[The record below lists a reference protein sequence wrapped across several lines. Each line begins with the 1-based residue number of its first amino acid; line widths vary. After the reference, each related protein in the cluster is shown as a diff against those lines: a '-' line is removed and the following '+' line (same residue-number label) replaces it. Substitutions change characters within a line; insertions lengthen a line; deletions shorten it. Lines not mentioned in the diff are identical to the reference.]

1 MCRCCV
7 CEIATKPP
15 SLKCPPTST
24 TGEANVAGVARMQ
37 VASGGRGYEESD
49 DGSDEDYDK
58 TKHG

>member
-1 MCRCCV
+1 MLCV

-24 TGEANVAGVARMQ
+24 TGEASVARVARMQ
-37 VASGGRGYEESD
+37 VSSGGRGYEESD
-49 DGSDEDYDK
+49 DGSNEDYDP